1 MTTITITLDN
11 RKEADLLVELAK
23 KLLSVKSI
31 KAGGRNVA
39 VKGEPMSLSEFRKMI
54 KASEKSGF
62 ITVEQLASEIKKW

>member
-11 RKEADLLVELAK
+11 RKEAELLVAVAK

-31 KAGGRNVA
+31 KTDKRNVA
-39 VKGEPMSLSEFRKMI
+39 VKGEPMDLSEFRNMI

-62 ITVEQLASEIKKW
+62 ISVEQLASEINKW